1 MLDIYGFENLKEL
14 RDKSVEERYT
24 PESYQIF
31 LKRRE
36 KRLRNEYVPSK
47 YEVSII
53 RKDGSIRQLEVFR
66 KKVLWGGEPQFEVIY
81 NDVTEQKQAEEA
93 IHASELRYR
102 RLFESAP
109 QDGILIVNAK
119 TRLIIDVN
127 PFLTELVGFPREK
140 LIGKELWEIG
150 VLKDMIASKA
160 NFEELLRER
169 YIRYD
174 DLPLKTADGRQIAVE
189 FISNVYEVGI
199 DKLIQCNIRDITER
213 KKAELALK
221 ESEKKYRELVETAQE
236 GILVSDADSK
246 ITFVN
251 QRICEMQGYTE
262 TELVGKYAYAFLDEK
277 GRETFIHDIEG
288 RRLGIKGE
296 YDTQILHKDGS
307 LIHVR
312 VGSTPLYDN
321 EGKYAGVMSVIVDIS
336 GLKNAEKHILHL
348 NSVLNALRGINQL
361 ITLEKDRGILLQ
373 KSCDLLVNARGY
385 DNAWVALTDG
395 NGKFVSGVSSGISS
409 KIFTP
414 ILQDFSKGKYPPCSG
429 DLLQQKENI
438 ILCPQFGSQHADCPF
453 EELGDNLGN
462 LSGRLEYEGK
472 LYGVLSVQLPSK
484 LAGNKEEQGLFN
496 ELTNDIA
503 FGLDRLEKTN
513 QLEDAKEQARE
524 TEKLRAIDLL
534 RSELLANVSHELRT
548 PLSAIKGFTTTML
561 RKDVKWSAKQREDFL
576 QTIDQET
583 DRLTR
588 LISDILDMSRL
599 DAGAMKLKQ
608 GKYLVS
614 EIVSS
619 VKGRLEVLT
628 AHHQLVIDVPE
639 KLPAIFVDEMR
650 IGQVISNLVE
660 NAVKF
665 SLANSAIT
673 IGARLEKENIVIS
686 VTDHGE
692 GMPKEVTEKLFNRF
706 YQAEDVV
713 TGRRSGTGLGL
724 AICRGIIENHGG
736 KIWVESKVK
745 EGSKFSFSLP
755 IIEEKTND

>member
-1 MLDIYGFENLKEL
+1 VVVDISAL
-14 RDKSVEERYT
+14 
-24 PESYQIF
+24 
-31 LKRRE
+31 
-36 KRLRNEYVPSK
+36 
-47 YEVSII
+47 
-53 RKDGSIRQLEVFR
+53 
-66 KKVLWGGEPQFEVIY
+66 
-81 NDVTEQKQAEEA
+81 KQAEE
-93 IHASELRYR
+93 
-102 RLFESAP
+102 
-109 QDGILIVNAK
+109 
-119 TRLIIDVN
+119 
-127 PFLTELVGFPREK
+127 
-140 LIGKELWEIG
+140 
-150 VLKDMIASKA
+150 
-160 NFEELLRER
+160 
-169 YIRYD
+169 
-174 DLPLKTADGRQIAVE
+174 
-189 FISNVYEVGI
+189 
-199 DKLIQCNIRDITER
+199 
-213 KKAELALK
+213 
-221 ESEKKYRELVETAQE
+221 
-236 GILVSDADSK
+236 
-246 ITFVN
+246 
-251 QRICEMQGYTE
+251 
-262 TELVGKYAYAFLDEK
+262 
-277 GRETFIHDIEG
+277 
-288 RRLGIKGE
+288 
-296 YDTQILHKDGS
+296 
-307 LIHVR
+307 
-312 VGSTPLYDN
+312 
-321 EGKYAGVMSVIVDIS
+321 
-336 GLKNAEKHILHL
+336 HILHL

-361 ITLEKDRGILLQ
+361 ITLEKDKGRLLQ
-373 KSCDLLVNARGY
+373 KSCDLLVNTRGY
-385 DNAWVALTDG
+385 DTAWVILTDG
-395 NGKFVSGVSSGISS
+395 DGKFIFGVSSGIES

-414 ILQDFSKGKYPPCSG
+414 ILKGFKKGKYPPYTN
-429 DLLQQKENI
+429 DLLQQKEGI
-438 ILCPQFGSQHADCPF
+438 ILYPQLGSQHPDCPLDD
-453 EELGDNLGN
+453 LGDNLGN
-462 LSGRLEYEGK
+462 LSGRLEYEGR

-503 FGLDRLEKTN
+503 FALDRLAKAQ
-513 QLEDAKEQARE
+513 QLEEAETQARE
-524 TEKLRAIDLL
+524 TEKLRAIDRL

-692 GMPKEVTEKLFNRF
+692 GMSKEVMEKLFNRF
-706 YQAEDVV
+706 YQADNVV
-713 TGRRSGTGLGL
+713 TGHRSGTGLGL

-736 KIWVESKVK
+736 KIWVESKVQ

-755 IIEEKTND
+755 IMEENTND